1 MNESFA
7 ITCKNAALIDT
18 DSIRNTILQERFHLD
33 LNSYVQL
40 YIYLSL
46 NSGTHL
52 FLIQLLYLFYCILW
66 IKFLCLL
73 LTLMFGFAQSMTLE
87 SQANTNVGLH
97 IVCLNILIQKA
108 YHKFNMLFSHPTN
121 VVLFKV

>member
-18 DSIRNTILQERFHLD
+18 DSICNTILQERFHLD

-46 NSGTHL
+46 KSGTHL
-52 FLIQLLYLFYCILW
+52 FLIQLSYLFCCVLW
-66 IKFLCLL
+66 IKFLCLS
-73 LTLMFGFAQSMTLE
+73 LTLMFSFAQSMMLE
-87 SQANTNVGLH
+87 SQANTNVSLH
-97 IVCLNILIQKA
+97 IVCLNILSQKA
-108 YHKFNMLFSHPTN
+108 YHKFNMLFSHLTN
-121 VVLFKV
+121 VVLFEV